1 MSTSNENSTGLTLA
15 LVGGS
20 ALLLW
25 FLWPGRGKGSG
36 QGGGKGEGEGGDGA
50 RSSVPAAVVVRIR
63 GGDQVEL
70 DGVSSDLATTV
81 ARARAAG
88 AAHVFATGD
97 ARQGWVTTVTDA
109 LKAAGVVVYT
119 SPSLPNA
126 PRTDGT
132 PGTLVP
138 RNARTSR
145 IAGGRIPVEAHER
158 RWPRHGA

>member
-1 MSTSNENSTGLTLA
+1 MSKSNENNPGLTIA
-15 LVGGS
+15 MVGGG

-25 FLWPGRGKGSG
+25 LFWPGRGKG
-36 QGGGKGEGEGGDGA
+36 KGGDGD
-50 RSSVPAAVVVRIR
+50 RSSAPAAVVVRIR

-70 DGVSSDLATTV
+70 DGASSDLATTV

-88 AAHVFATGD
+88 AAHVFTTGD
-97 ARQGWVTTVTDA
+97 ARQGWVTAVIDA
-109 LKAAGVVVYT
+109 LKAAGVAVYT

-126 PRTDGT
+126 PRIGDT
-132 PGTLVP
+132 PGTVVP

-145 IAGGRIPVEAHER
+145 LAGGRVPVEAHER